1 MLAAFAFPGVA
12 AAGTHGPALSA
23 TACPDV
29 AHHEDPAHDGYNCSA
44 LPASVT
50 EKWSVTLNGA
60 ISFPLIVDGRV
71 FVTSAGS
78 ASGGSLYALSAT
90 TGKVLW
96 GPVALTDDSY
106 LPLAF
111 GGGQVY
117 VSPFE
122 GPVTAFNAATGGQVW
137 ATSLGATD
145 NSEPVVGGSLVWV
158 EGTNDAYG
166 LNEKTGLIATDTGSL
181 DGDGAY
187 ADPAVKGQ
195 GLYISTGCQ
204 KQYGYNVKNGIFRWE
219 HNSNC
224 TEGGGGSAAIWAGRM
239 YGSDGNEILAT
250 ADGTLKGT
258 FSGTPAFSGTT
269 GFFAWRRT
277 LSALDVAAK
286 NKPVWTAN
294 LRASISAGPIATP
307 AAVWVGTKA
316 SKLVAISPT
325 TGAVLATYSLPGI
338 PGLNGSSVN
347 PADIG
352 IGNNLIV
359 VPTESTLTAFGS

>member
-12 AAGTHGPALSA
+12 ASAGTHEPALSA
-23 TACPDV
+23 TACPDT

-50 EKWSVTLNGA
+50 KKWSVTLPGA
-60 ISFPLIVDGRV
+60 ISFPLIVGGRV
-71 FVTSAGS
+71 FVTTAGS
-78 ASGGSLYALSAT
+78 AGGSLYALSAA

-96 GPVALTDDSY
+96 GPVALTGNVY

-111 GGGQVY
+111 GAGQVY
-117 VSPFE
+117 VSPLE

-137 ATSLGATD
+137 ATSLDPADDG
-145 NSEPVVGGSLVWV
+145 EPVVGGGLVWV
-158 EGTNDAYG
+158 EGSNDAYG
-166 LNEKTGLIATDTGSL
+166 LSERTGLVATDTGTL
-181 DGDGAY
+181 DSEGANS
-187 ADPAVKGQ
+187 DPAIKDQ

-204 KQYGYNVKNGIFRWE
+204 QQYGFKVNGIFRWE

-224 TEGGGGSAAIWAGRM
+224 TGGGAGSAAIWAGRM

-250 ADGTLKGT
+250 SDGTLKGT

-269 GFFAWRRT
+269 GFFASGHT

-286 NKPVWTAN
+286 NKPVWTVS
-294 LRASISAGPIATP
+294 LRGSISAGPIATP
-307 AAVWVGTKA
+307 AAVWVGTTA
-316 SKLVAISPT
+316 SKLVAFSPT
-325 TGAVLATYSLPGI
+325 TGTVLATYNLPGI
-338 PGLNGSSVN
+338 PGASGYSLN

-359 VPTESTLTAFGS
+359 VPAESTLTAFGG